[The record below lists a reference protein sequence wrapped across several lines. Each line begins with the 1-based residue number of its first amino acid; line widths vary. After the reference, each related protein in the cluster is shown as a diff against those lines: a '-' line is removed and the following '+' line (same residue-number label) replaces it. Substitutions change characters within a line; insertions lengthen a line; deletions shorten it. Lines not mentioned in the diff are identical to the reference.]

1 MFDSCIKYEI
11 NTKNTKKALC
21 IYFLIVIFIQK
32 FTVPIL
38 CSVINVLPLAKHNN
52 MNSLILCRNA
62 TKMVQYQNPI
72 LYFSCLYFSSL

>member
-32 FTVPIL
+32 FNVPIL
-38 CSVINVLPLAKHNN
+38 CSVINVFA
-52 MNSLILCRNA
+52 IGQ
-62 TKMVQYQNPI
+62 TQQYE
-72 LYFSCLYFSSL
+72 